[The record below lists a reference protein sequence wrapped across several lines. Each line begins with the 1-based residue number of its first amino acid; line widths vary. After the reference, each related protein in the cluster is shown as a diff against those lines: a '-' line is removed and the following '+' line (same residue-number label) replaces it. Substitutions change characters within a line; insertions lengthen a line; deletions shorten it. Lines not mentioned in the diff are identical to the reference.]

1 MMHMLVTAIVGG
13 LMIGAA
19 ISDAVTLRIP
29 NAFPLI
35 LVGLFVANAVFIAMP
50 LDVVLWHVVAGVAVL
65 VVSMLL
71 FYLNAIGGG
80 DAKLLAAISLW
91 AGTGLLM
98 PLIMMISLA
107 GLAVALG
114 IYLLRSIGIADRLAK
129 RGILGFAAGRMCPYA
144 VAIAGG
150 WLLLVFGVPALSS
163 FLVIPAFTAG

>member
-1 MMHMLVTAIVGG
+1 MHTLVTAIVGS

-29 NAFPLI
+29 NAIPLI
-35 LVGLFVANAVFIAMP
+35 LVGLFVVNAVFIAMP
-50 LDVVLWHVVAGVAVL
+50 IDAVLWHVVAGVAVL

-114 IYLLRSIGIADRLAK
+114 IYLLRAIGVADRLAK
-129 RGILGFAAGRMCPYA
+129 RGILGFAAGRMCPYG

-150 WLLLVFGVPALSS
+150 WLLLVFAVPALSS